1 MTTSNNNNDL
11 GRLGARIY
19 GRDDATEADTRGG
32 RVYGRNDD
40 MDAIGARVYGFGDR
54 GAVSHQ
60 QDTDDVYAYDTDNV
74 AAPDRWRLDEVRKV
88 ADVGSYDDLDAIGA
102 RIEAR
107 HHSGGVVTA
116 DNRGAQLD
124 TPGLPGFDY

>member
-1 MTTSNNNNDL
+1 MTTSNNLDQ
-11 GRLGARIY
+11 LGARIY
-19 GRDDATEADTRGG
+19 GHDATAEADTRGG

-40 MDAIGARVYGFGDR
+40 MDALGARVYGLGDR

-60 QDTDDVYAYDTDNV
+60 QDTDDDT
-74 AAPDRWRLDEVRKV
+74 PTPERWRLDEVRKV
-88 ADVGSYDDLDAIGA
+88 ATVRPATAAVGSLDDLDAIGA

-107 HHSGGVVTA
+107 RHSGGVVTA
-116 DNRGAQLD
+116 DNRGYND